1 MLGRLAHRLA
11 TLLRCERAQAT
22 TEYALVVF
30 VTVALLV
37 GISSFVLDGLSTYY
51 RTITRLVCLPI
62 P

>member
-1 MLGRLAHRLA
+1 MLERFAHRLT
-11 TLLRCERAQAT
+11 TLFRCERAQAT